1 MTAPTRQRKGHIDT
15 ATRNARIIKQLAL
28 CMCAVALFCAGFIA
42 RGNHE
47 LMARL
52 GIEESETKAASQVAS
67 AYSGEVASRI
77 NEVEGIL
84 ANASLDTYDS
94 DASTAVVLESFLAS
108 TNDSFTRYYSA
119 DRYSSY
125 VDVTVS
131 DDYPG
136 VGVFFSEYDGQAYAL
151 DVFENSSA
159 SDAGVMPG
167 DFVVAIDGDRSQQWS
182 ATEAINA
189 VQRET
194 GSTVVVTW
202 RRPSSL
208 SEAGGEEFTTTLVC
222 GEYSEPNV
230 TAQMQDEVGYIKLR
244 QFTQNADSLVCQA
257 IVQLTSQGARSFVLD
272 LRDNPGGYLNK
283 AVDVASLFVK
293 SGVVVEIDT
302 ADAKTTKQVSG
313 DIETESPLVVLVNG
327 NTSGA
332 AEVLAAALRDAKRA
346 TLVGVNTMGRG
357 SVQVTKPLSFGGA
370 LRYTAA
376 RYKSPAGYSIDGV
389 GVAPDVS
396 IALREDSSDDNQKE
410 IAIDTAA
417 SLVAG

>member
-28 CMCAVALFCAGFIA
+28 CMCAVALFCAGFAA

-67 AYSGEVASRI
+67 SYSGEVASRI

-94 DASTAVVLESFLAS
+94 DASTTVVLESFLAS

-125 VDVTVS
+125 VDVTVA

-202 RRPSSL
+202 RRPSSI

-230 TAQMQDEVGYIKLR
+230 TAQLQDEVGYIKLR
-244 QFTQNADSLVCQA
+244 QFTQNADSLVRQA
-257 IVQLTSQGARSFVLD
+257 ITQLTSQGARSFVLD

-313 DIETESPLVVLVNG
+313 DIETEAPLVVLVNG

-417 SLVAG
+417 SLVAS